1 MNPTR
6 IMNRYKSA
14 SGFLHRKQAR
24 AVRKG
29 VPNGR
34 YVNGRHV
41 TKGKTIY
48 HGQS

>member
-1 MNPTR
+1 VNPTR
-6 IMNRYKSA
+6 AMKRYQSA
-14 SGFLHRKQAR
+14 SGFLQRKQAR

-41 TKGKTIY
+41 TNGKTINA
-48 HGQS
+48 